1 MAIDAGGLA
10 AGLGGD
16 LRVRLLAV
24 RAVTAPIHIT
34 DHALVRWLERTG
46 AVEIEPLR
54 IALAQSLQRAT
65 AAAEAIGAGKF
76 LILADGM
83 VYVIRDHALVTV
95 IPEDKRHLRAKLLSR
110 RGEDPE
116 ADTSA

>member
-1 MAIDAGGLA
+1 M
-10 AGLGGD
+10 
-16 LRVRLLAV
+16 
-24 RAVTAPIHIT
+24 TAPIHIT

-54 IALAQSLQRAT
+54 IALAQSLNRAI
-65 AAAEAIGAGKF
+65 AAAETIGAEQF

-95 IPEDKRHLRAKLLSR
+95 IPEDNRHLRARLLSQ
-110 RGEDPE
+110 RGPSDEVPPG
-116 ADTSA
+116 A